1 MAWHAHCILPSLRA
15 WGLNIEINSQTN
27 ILAREKSKCYLPNP
41 KFIDGRLQ
49 QHGCNWFRFAETG
62 FRTNFIANGHISKCM
77 LMLTLSFKSLF
88 VRMHQ
93 IGRYH
98 GEWKR
103 RKRKWRFNVRGIC
116 KNLAPELGHR
126 MRCPLCWHVIFSL
139 IPNFI
144 PKIISIWDEP
154 RVFYFRFYLPFE
166 SGRREHLIISIWDE
180 PRVFFILGGIELLKE
195 FCWLYENAHFIR
207 DRSDSEKHNHSE
219 SQSDEWVR
227 RYEWQTYDTLV

>member
-1 MAWHAHCILPSLRA
+1 
-15 WGLNIEINSQTN
+15 
-27 ILAREKSKCYLPNP
+27 
-41 KFIDGRLQ
+41 
-49 QHGCNWFRFAETG
+49 
-62 FRTNFIANGHISKCM
+62 
-77 LMLTLSFKSLF
+77 
-88 VRMHQ
+88 MHQ

-227 RYEWQTYDTLV
+227 RYEWQTYDTLVSLCNVFYVFRYDDFQTRTVQLNDLYKFFTRDSPNKVRIHC